1 MANLWH
7 YAVGIVLG
15 SSALQ
20 ISNPDYKNPLESSFV
35 AVADSFYSTAS
46 NFANSI
52 DERTLI
58 GALSGGLILAIGK
71 GLFDAVKHKP
81 RQPTQHLR
89 G

>member
-15 SSALQ
+15 SSACQ
-20 ISNPDYKNPLESSFV
+20 ISNPDYKNPLESTLVSGFNH
-35 AVADSFYSTAS
+35 AYNSLAS
-46 NFANSI
+46 VANSI
-52 DERTLI
+52 DERTLM

-71 GLFDAVKHKP
+71 GLYDAVKHGP